1 MLIAKI
7 YFRKGTQAKSAT
19 GEDAQVKCEG
29 NQVQTSLSFPS
40 GVTQDVLNLTRNEL
54 WQYMWNVYQESLLVT
69 QHPGCLLGVSYV
81 GILCRAYTK
90 IPDS

>member
-54 WQYMWNVYQESLLVT
+54 
-69 QHPGCLLGVSYV
+69 
-81 GILCRAYTK
+81 
-90 IPDS
+90 